1 GLTLILNPNGLYWA
15 VLQSAAVSMSAT
27 CPAVGIANA
36 ALTSSGRAS
45 ALWNVP
51 LFPTVGEVSF
61 VFIVILCLHR
71 RLGGFCT
78 GSLTPLAELVPH
90 ADESQIVGIST
101 RIQ

>member
-1 GLTLILNPNGLYWA
+1 MWVSARENPAAPSLRGTRLLNLGRRPGLTLILNPNGLYWA
-15 VLQSAAVSMSAT
+15 VLQSAAVRMSAT

-71 RLGGFCT
+71 RLGGF
-78 GSLTPLAELVPH
+78 
-90 ADESQIVGIST
+90 
-101 RIQ
+101 